1 MYVVV
6 VILVAALEVVQPG
19 LKIVERYE
27 RVVHEDVRLD
37 LVDRQHGIRQALTP
51 RLGPGAAL
59 FTFDPLGRP
68 VVLVLSVGSLAR

>member
-1 MYVVV
+1 MVVML
-6 VILVAALEVVQPG
+6 LVALEVVQPG

-37 LVDRQHGIRQALTP
+37 LVDRQQGIRQALTP

-68 VVLVLSVGSLAR
+68 VNLFLSVSSLAR

>member
-6 VILVAALEVVQPG
+6 VMLVVAVELAQPG

-51 RLGPGAAL
+51 RLGPGRTL
-59 FTFDPLGRP
+59 FTFDRLGRP
-68 VVLVLSVGSLAR
+68 ADLFL